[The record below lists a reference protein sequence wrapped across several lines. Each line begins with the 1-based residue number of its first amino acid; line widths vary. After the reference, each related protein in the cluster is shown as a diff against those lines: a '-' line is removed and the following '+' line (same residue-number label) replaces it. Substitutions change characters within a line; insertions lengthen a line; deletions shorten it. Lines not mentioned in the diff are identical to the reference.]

1 MRMLPPDIYDIA
13 PYEGAYEYYDLPQDK
28 LRVSYYYNFIFLRNW
43 PLFVEDESSYNF
55 MDY

>member
-28 LRVSYYYNFIFLRNW
+28 LRVSYYYNFIFLWDW
-43 PLFVEDESSYNF
+43 PFIVEDESSFNF
-55 MDY
+55 IDY